1 MLSQNVCI
9 DEQMIGFK
17 GRHFLKQY
25 IANKKAHRWG
35 VKAWVL
41 AESNSGYTYQIE
53 IYKGK
58 QNTPRFPRGQGYF

>member
-1 MLSQNVCI
+1 
-9 DEQMIGFK
+9 MIGFK

-41 AESNSGYTYQIE
+41 AESGSGYTHQLE
-53 IYKGK
+53 LYKGK
-58 QNTPRFPRGQGYF
+58 SNAPRHPDGQGYAVEIILL

>member
-1 MLSQNVCI
+1 
-9 DEQMIGFK
+9 MIGFK

-25 IANKKAHRWG
+25 IANKKAHGWG

-41 AESNSGYTYQIE
+41 AESNSGYTHQIE

-58 QNTPRFPRGQGYF
+58 QNTPRFPHGQGYF

>member
-1 MLSQNVCI
+1 
-9 DEQMIGFK
+9 MIGFK

-25 IANKKAHRWG
+25 ITNKKAHRWG

-41 AESNSGYTYQIE
+41 AESNCGYTHQIE

-58 QNTPRFPRGQGYF
+58 